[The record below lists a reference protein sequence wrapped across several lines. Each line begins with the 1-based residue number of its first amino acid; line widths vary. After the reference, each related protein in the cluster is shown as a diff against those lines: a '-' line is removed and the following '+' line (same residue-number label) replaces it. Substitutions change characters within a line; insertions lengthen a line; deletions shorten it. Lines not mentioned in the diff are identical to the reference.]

1 MVSRSDI
8 LNARILIVDD
18 QEDNVL
24 LLRQLLEDEGYQNIA
39 STNDPFAVCA
49 LHRVNKFD
57 LILLDLK
64 MPGKDGFLV
73 MEELNTI
80 EADAYLPV
88 LVITAQ
94 PDQKLK
100 ALAAGAK
107 DFISKPFDVLEAK
120 TRIYNMLEVRLLY
133 RELEQY
139 NRILESMALHDE
151 LTGLPN
157 RRLLMDRI
165 SLSLAHAQRN
175 KSTTALIYLN
185 LNGFNKIYDSMGED
199 DGKTLLC
206 MIAGRL
212 QKEVRSVDTVGR
224 LSNDEF
230 VISLWELSQANGL
243 NELLSRI
250 LHSVT
255 QPYLIEKCNIALSAN
270 IGVSLYPAHGD
281 EPETLMASAYKTLH
295 EAKRNGKNDYRIA
308 SHTGLQAS
316 THC

>member
-1 MVSRSDI
+1 MLSRSDI

-18 QEDNVL
+18 QETNIVL
-24 LLRQLLEDEGYQNIA
+24 LKQLLEDEGYQNIS
-39 STNDPFAVCA
+39 STNDPFAVCT
-49 LHRVNKFD
+49 LHRNNKFD

-64 MPGKDGFLV
+64 MPGRDGFQV
-73 MEELNTI
+73 MAELSKI

-94 PDQKLK
+94 PEQKLK

-107 DFISKPFDVLEAK
+107 DFINKPFDVLEAK

-139 NRILESMALHDE
+139 NQILESTALHDE

-175 KSTTALIYLN
+175 KCMTALIYLN
-185 LNGFNKIYDSMGED
+185 LSGFKQTYDSMGD
-199 DGKTLLC
+199 DDEKTLLC
-206 MIAGRL
+206 MIATRL
-212 QKEVRSVDTVGR
+212 QKEVRSVDTVAR
-224 LSNDEF
+224 LSNGEF
-230 VISLWELSQANGL
+230 VISLWELSHANGL
-243 NELLSRI
+243 NELISRI

-255 QPYLIEKCNIALSAN
+255 QPYLIEKNIVALSAN
-270 IGVSLYPAHGD
+270 IGVSLYPAHGE
-281 EPETLMASAYKTLH
+281 EPETLMACAYKTLY

-308 SHTGLQAS
+308 SHTGLLAS
-316 THC
+316 SDC

>member
-18 QEDNVL
+18 QDENIL
-24 LLRQLLEDEGYQNIA
+24 LLRQLLEDEGYQNI
-39 STNDPFAVCA
+39 SSSNDPFAVCT
-49 LHRVNKFD
+49 LHRNNKFD

-73 MEELNTI
+73 MEELKTI
-80 EADAYLPV
+80 ETDAYLPV
-88 LVITAQ
+88 LVVTAQ
-94 PDQKLK
+94 PERKLK

-107 DFISKPFDVLEAK
+107 DFISKPFDVLDAK
-120 TRIYNMLEVRLLY
+120 TRIYNMLEMRLLY

-139 NRILESMALHDE
+139 NQILESMALHDE

-165 SLSLAHAQRN
+165 SLSLAQAQRN
-175 KSTTALIYLN
+175 KGTTALIYLY
-185 LNGFNKIYDSMGED
+185 LNGFKQIYGSMDED
-199 DGKTLLC
+199 EGNNLLC

-212 QKEVRSVDTVGR
+212 QKEVRSVDTVAR

-230 VISLWELSQANGL
+230 VISLWELSHANGL

-255 QPYLIEKCNIALSAN
+255 QPYLTEKSNIALSAT

-281 EPETLMASAYKTLH
+281 EAETLMATAYKTLH

-308 SHTGLQAS
+308 SHTGLLA
-316 THC
+316 TTNC

>member
-1 MVSRSDI
+1 MISRSDI
-8 LNARILIVDD
+8 LDARILIVDD
-18 QEDNVL
+18 QEDNIL
-24 LLRQLLEDEGYQNIA
+24 LLRQLLEDEGYQNI
-39 STNDPFAVCA
+39 SSSNDPFAVCT
-49 LHRVNKFD
+49 LHRNNKFD

-64 MPGKDGFLV
+64 MPGRDGFLV

-94 PDQKLK
+94 PEQKLK

-107 DFISKPFDVLEAK
+107 DFMSKPLDVLEAK

-165 SLSLAHAQRN
+165 TLSLSHAQRN

-185 LNGFNKIYDSMGED
+185 LNGFKKIYDGMSND

-212 QKEVRSVDTVGR
+212 QKEVRSVDTVAR

-230 VISLWELSQANGL
+230 VISLWELSHANGL
-243 NELLSRI
+243 SELLSRI
-250 LHSVT
+250 VHSVT
-255 QPYLIEKCNIALSAN
+255 QPYLIEKRNIALSAN

-295 EAKRNGKNDYRIA
+295 EAKRNGKDDYRIA
-308 SHTGLQAS
+308 SHTGLLAS
-316 THC
+316 THY